1 MAFTI
6 PSTGPTISPSAAPA
20 PLAASSPQ
28 VQLQPGNG
36 PSSTLH
42 TAPPP
47 PGIGQTPPYPC
58 PTQVQAPHQTQP
70 VSIGQIIPR
79 PNQGASAQVM
89 SQPPAEQSLPYPTQ
103 GAAIPTLSQT
113 QATPIGQTSPYPTSL
128 PQSLPP
134 ASGGQSLS
142 VSVHMTPPA
151 PVEQTLPYPTHGAP
165 VQAPPVPPASVGQTL
180 PYPTNLSVSAQAP
193 VEQTFTTYPTQH
205 ALSLHGPPVSTGQ
218 TLPYPPLASLTLSPQ
233 PTPLP
238 PLQQEQLPYPLQPA
252 PAPSPP
258 SAPVSGAPINV
269 RVSTKRTQ
277 TLIKLR
283 WQPSFIRP
291 EAAVYYEVEMR
302 PKKTFQILSSWK
314 VVATCSKFSG
324 KATNLQP
331 NTAYEFRVRAMNA
344 EGTPSPYSEIVMGT
358 TKGGGAVSR
367 SAYSGLS
374 KVADSGGSLFGSSK
388 LKGKNPSGARA
399 TVFGKLSQGMSSA
412 GNYLGNKA
420 KEHTSPQSSDDE

>member
-1 MAFTI
+1 MAFTT
-6 PSTGPTISPSAAPA
+6 PSTGPTILPSPTST

-28 VQLQPGNG
+28 VQLQTDNG
-36 PSSTLH
+36 ASSSAPSPSVGQASPDPNPMQVQASPQMQPTS
-42 TAPPP
+42 
-47 PGIGQTPPYPC
+47 IGQTIPY
-58 PTQVQAPHQTQP
+58 
-70 VSIGQIIPR
+70 
-79 PNQGASAQVM
+79 PNQGVSVQIL
-89 SQPPAEQSLPYPTQ
+89 SQPPAGQSLPYPTQ
-103 GAAIPTLSQT
+103 GAAIQKLPQT
-113 QATPIGQTSPYPTSL
+113 QATPIGQMSPYPTGSTSML
-128 PQSLPP
+128 QALPP
-134 ASGGQSLS
+134 ASAAGGQSLS
-142 VSVHMTPPA
+142 VSVNATPPA

-165 VQAPPVPPASVGQTL
+165 VQALPV
-180 PYPTNLSVSAQAP
+180 
-193 VEQTFTTYPTQH
+193 
-205 ALSLHGPPVSTGQ
+205 
-218 TLPYPPLASLTLSPQ
+218 LSPQ

-277 TLIKLR
+277 TLIKVR
-283 WQPSFIRP
+283 WQPSFVRP

-344 EGTPSPYSEIVMGT
+344 EGTPSPYSETVMGT
-358 TKGGGAVSR
+358 TKGGDAVSK

-399 TVFGKLSQGMSSA
+399 TVFGKLSQGMSSV

-420 KEHTSPQSSDDE
+420 KEPVSPQSSDDER